1 MSGWEAIRDDVR
13 ARIAAREWVPGGL
26 IPGEQAL
33 AVSYG
38 VARATVNR
46 ALRELAETGLVERRR
61 KAGTRVAQGAARRA
75 ILSIPVI
82 REQIEALGK
91 AHSFQIL
98 TLAEETPP
106 EVVLDAMR
114 LAADRT
120 LLHIVTL
127 HRADGRPH
135 ALETRWLNLAA
146 VPGPLPDLMRIT
158 VNEWL
163 LQTVPYAT
171 GEIVFAAAPAGA
183 DEARHLD
190 CAPGAALFVTER
202 VTRTDAGP
210 VTWVRLA
217 HAPGWRMRTLL

>member
-1 MSGWEAIRDDVR
+1 MTGWQAIRDDVR
-13 ARIAAREWVPGGL
+13 ARIAAREWVPGAL
-26 IPGEQAL
+26 IPGEEAL
-33 AVSYG
+33 AASYG

-46 ALRELAETGLVERRR
+46 ALRDLAGSGLVERRR

-75 ILSIPVI
+75 VLSIPVI
-82 REQIEALGK
+82 REQVEALDQ

-98 TLAEETPP
+98 TLREEEAPDH
-106 EVVLDAMR
+106 VLRALMLMPDVR
-114 LAADRT
+114 
-120 LLHIVTL
+120 LLHIDTL

-135 ALETRWLNLAA
+135 ALETRWLNLGA

-171 GEIVFAAAPAGA
+171 GEIVFSAEPAGA
-183 DEARHLD
+183 GEAGHLD
-190 CAPGAALFVTER
+190 CAIGAALFVTER
-202 VTRTDAGP
+202 VTRTAAGP

-217 HAPGWRMRTLL
+217 HAPGWRMRTTL

>member
-13 ARIAAREWVPGGL
+13 ARIAAREWVPGAL
-26 IPGEQAL
+26 IPGEEAL
-33 AVSYG
+33 AASYG
-38 VARATVNR
+38 VARATVSR
-46 ALRELAETGLVERRR
+46 ALRELAENGLVERRR
-61 KAGTRVAQGAARRA
+61 KAGTRVAQGLARRA
-75 ILSIPVI
+75 VLSIPVI
-82 REQIEALGK
+82 REQVEALGL

-98 TLAEETPP
+98 TLSEGKAPDQ
-106 EVVLDAMR
+106 VRGMMALAGDDVLM
-114 LAADRT
+114 
-120 LLHIVTL
+120 HIVTL

-135 ALETRWLNLAA
+135 ALETRWLNLGV
-146 VPGPLPDLMRIT
+146 VPGPLPDLMRVT

-171 GEIVFAAAPAGA
+171 GEIVFSAEAAGEA
-183 DEARHLD
+183 EARHLD

-217 HAPGWRMRTLL
+217 HAPGWRMRSSL

>member
-13 ARIAAREWVPGGL
+13 ARIAAREWGPGGL
-26 IPGEQAL
+26 IPGEEAL
-33 AVSYG
+33 ALSYG

-82 REQIEALGK
+82 REQIEALGQ
-91 AHSFQIL
+91 AHSFQII
-98 TLAEETPP
+98 TLAEEIPP

-127 HRADGRPH
+127 HRADGQPH

-171 GEIVFAAAPAGA
+171 GEIVFGAEPAGA

-202 VTRTDAGP
+202 DTRTDAGP

-217 HAPGWRMRTLL
+217 HAPGWRMRTNL

>member
-1 MSGWEAIRDDVR
+1 MSGWEAIRDDLR
-13 ARIAAREWVPGGL
+13 ARIGAREWVPGGL

-46 ALRELAETGLVERRR
+46 AMRELAGSGLVERRR

-75 ILSIPVI
+75 VLSIPVI
-82 REQIEALGK
+82 REQIEALGLPH
-91 AHSFQIL
+91 AFQIL
-98 TLAEETPP
+98 TLREQDAPNQVRGDMALAEGT
-106 EVVLDAMR
+106 V
-114 LAADRT
+114 
-120 LLHIVTL
+120 LLHVVTL
-127 HRADGRPH
+127 HRAGGRPH

-171 GEIVFAAAPAGA
+171 GEIVFAAEPASA

-217 HAPGWRMRTLL
+217 HAPGWRMRSVL

>member
-171 GEIVFAAAPAGA
+171 GEIVFAAEPAGA

-210 VTWVRLA
+210 VTWARLA

>member
-1 MSGWEAIRDDVR
+1 MNGWEAIRDDVR
-13 ARIAAREWVPGGL
+13 ARISAREWVPGAL
-26 IPGEQAL
+26 IPGEEAL

-46 ALRELAETGLVERRR
+46 AMRELAGAGLVERRR

-75 ILSIPVI
+75 VLSIPVI
-82 REQIEALGK
+82 REQVEALGQ

-98 TLAEETPP
+98 TFGEELPP
-106 EVVLDAMR
+106 EAVLMAMGLDAGRM
-114 LAADRT
+114 
-120 LLHIVTL
+120 LLRIDTL

-135 ALETRWLNLAA
+135 ALETRWLNLGA

-171 GEIVFAAAPAGA
+171 GEIVFAAEPAGA
-183 DEARHLD
+183 EDARHLD

-217 HAPGWRMRTLL
+217 HAPGWRMRTVL

>member
-26 IPGEQAL
+26 IPGEAAL
-33 AVSYG
+33 AASYG

-75 ILSIPVI
+75 VLSIPVI
-82 REQIEALGK
+82 REQVEALGK

-98 TLAEETPP
+98 TLAEVTAPK
-106 EVVLDAMR
+106 VVLDAMR

-171 GEIVFAAAPAGA
+171 GEIVFAAEPAGA

-202 VTRTDAGP
+202 VTRTDVGP

-217 HAPGWRMRTLL
+217 HAPGWRMRTNL

>member
-1 MSGWEAIRDDVR
+1 MSGWEAIRNDVR

-26 IPGEQAL
+26 IPGEEAL

-46 ALRELAETGLVERRR
+46 AMRELAESGLVERRR
-61 KAGTRVAQGAARRA
+61 KAGTRVAQGVARRA
-75 ILSIPVI
+75 VLSIPVI
-82 REQIEALGK
+82 REQIEALNQV
-91 AHSFQIL
+91 HSFQIL
-98 TLAEETPP
+98 MLNEDWPP
-106 EVVLDAMR
+106 AGVRDAMG
-114 LAADRT
+114 LAADRR
-120 LLHIVTL
+120 LLHIDTL
-127 HRADGRPH
+127 HLADGRPH
-135 ALETRWLNLAA
+135 ALESRWLNLAA

-171 GEIVFAAAPAGA
+171 GEIAFSAEPAGA
-183 DEARHLD
+183 EEARHLD
-190 CAPGAALFVTER
+190 CRAGAALFVTER

-217 HAPGWRMRTLL
+217 HAPGWRMRTQL

>member
-1 MSGWEAIRDDVR
+1 VSGWEAIRDDVR

-26 IPGEQAL
+26 IPGEEAL

-46 ALRELAETGLVERRR
+46 AMRELAETGLVERRR

-82 REQIEALGK
+82 REQVEALDK
-91 AHSFQIL
+91 VHSFQIL
-98 TLAEETPP
+98 TLCEQTPP
-106 EVVLDAMR
+106 EAVCRAMALGQDLR
-114 LAADRT
+114 
-120 LLHIVTL
+120 LLHIDTL

-135 ALETRWLNLAA
+135 ALETRWLNVAA

-171 GEIVFAAAPAGA
+171 GEIVFAAEPADA
-183 DEARHLD
+183 DEVLHLE

-202 VTRTDAGP
+202 VTRTNAGP

-217 HAPGWRMRTLL
+217 HAPGWRMRTVL

>member
-106 EVVLDAMR
+106 EVVLDAMG

-171 GEIVFAAAPAGA
+171 GEIVFAAEPAGA

>member
-75 ILSIPVI
+75 VMSIPVI
-82 REQIEALGK
+82 REQVEALSQ

-98 TLAEETPP
+98 TLSEELPP
-106 EVVLDAMR
+106 ESIRAAMN
-114 LAADRT
+114 LPTDRR
-120 LLHIVTL
+120 LLHIDTL
-127 HRADGRPH
+127 HCADARPH

-171 GEIVFAAAPAGA
+171 GEIVFSAEPAGA
-183 DEARHLD
+183 DEARHLH

-217 HAPGWRMRTLL
+217 HAPGWRMRSVL

>member
-13 ARIAAREWVPGGL
+13 ARIAAREWVPGAL

-75 ILSIPVI
+75 VLSIPVI
-82 REQIEALGK
+82 REQIEALDRV
-91 AHSFQIL
+91 HSFQIL
-98 TLAEETPP
+98 TLAEELPP
-106 EVVLDAMR
+106 DSVRAAMALPPDRR
-114 LAADRT
+114 LLRID
-120 LLHIVTL
+120 TL
-127 HRADGRPH
+127 HHADGAPH
-135 ALETRWLNLAA
+135 ALEIRWLNLAA

-163 LQTVPYAT
+163 LKTVPYAT
-171 GEIVFAAAPAGA
+171 GEIVFSAEPAGA
-183 DEARHLD
+183 EEARHLD

-217 HAPGWRMRTLL
+217 HAPGWRMRSVL